1 MNIAL
6 ACDNNFAPYA
16 AEVMASVLRNDKNV
30 NFFLLSDDLDKNNSD
45 KLSEMT
51 RQMGGNLKIVYVDKG
66 LFKDF
71 PMPDAGE
78 GVSHIK
84 ISTYFRLFLPLLL
97 PSTVEKLIYLDCDI
111 VVRHSLKPLF
121 DEDII
126 DYYLGAVYHT
136 NDAPINNG
144 SFVRLNIPQSQGY
157 FNAGVLLIN
166 LEKWRQDG
174 IYEKCMAFL
183 HTDADKI
190 VNHDQDVLNVV
201 CGGNTKLL
209 PCTWNC
215 TNGFFYK
222 SFMSKDDRIAR
233 IYKEH
238 IDETISDPAVVHFAY
253 RPKPWEIICVHP
265 YRNDFIKC
273 LKMTPYKK
281 VNYKWPTLF
290 ELSEYFIKPQFL
302 GYGRFRRG
310 LRKKC

>member
-51 RQMGGNLKIVYVDKG
+51 RQMGGNLQIVYVDKD

-71 PMPDAGE
+71 PMPDAGD

-97 PSTVEKLIYLDCDI
+97 PSTVVKLIYLDCDI
-111 VVRHSLKPLF
+111 VVRHSLRSLF
-121 DEDII
+121 DEDIA

-136 NDAPINNG
+136 DDLSINNG
-144 SFVRLNIPQSQGY
+144 AFTRLNIPQEQSY

-166 LEKWRQDG
+166 LEKWRKDN
-174 IYEKCMAFL
+174 IYEKCLNYL
-183 HTDADKI
+183 HSNADKI

-201 CGGNTKLL
+201 CGHKTKLL
-209 PCTWNC
+209 SCTWNC
-215 TNGFFYK
+215 INDFLLQVFQEK
-222 SFMSKDDRIAR
+222 NDRITS
-233 IYKEH
+233 IYREN
-238 IDETISDPAVVHFAY
+238 IDEVINDPAVVHFAF
-253 RPKPWEIICVHP
+253 RPKPWEIICIHP
-265 YRNDFIKC
+265 YKNDFIEC
-273 LKMTPYKK
+273 LKKTPYGRNFKI
-281 VNYKWPTLF
+281 KWPTLH
-290 ELSEYFIKPQFL
+290 EFIEFFLKPQIL
-302 GYGRFRRG
+302 GYGRFKR
-310 LRKKC
+310 L

>member
-1 MNIAL
+1 
-6 ACDNNFAPYA
+6 
-16 AEVMASVLRNDKNV
+16 
-30 NFFLLSDDLDKNNSD
+30 
-45 KLSEMT
+45 MT

-121 DEDII
+121 DEDIT

-215 TNGFFYK
+215 TNGFLYK